1 MHKKP
6 PLLLIVFI
14 IGVPAVLTLAM
25 LWPQIQQ
32 RVQETRDE
40 ETTKQPVDDKDAEST
55 TSNQNS
61 DRVVAEDNA
70 AADDMRPATLEQPS
84 AFEKSADAS
93 RKQFDLAK
101 ASYDRVAQSADS
113 ELLQRFGSEVW
124 SEIQALVA
132 LAEKLPQPL
141 AAAEKYSKAETLL
154 RELSTDLPTRKLLF
168 ELTELKSQKQ
178 YLPFL
183 TKLTASSDST
193 PTIRERLAPF
203 WLEVSGWDA
212 ETWLTVIRRECLDL
226 SPDDGGFADVYHA
239 LADFHRDTGSS
250 QAAIEAEE
258 IAWENALR
266 MTNATR
272 AAQSALRAMQ
282 RLPATTTPSSVR
294 SDRFEKT
301 KTFVREVAD
310 TSDRMELLAELACL
324 PNQTDASNLLNE
336 IQNVSQA
343 SRINLRLY
351 WPAIYRCKVL
361 AETQSPS
368 DLFDVCVS
376 IPKYNGRI
384 GFDPFAANTMGYA
397 YAATAAARTN
407 DQSSFWKA
415 MLLAEAQQLDDSGT
429 ELRTQRACA
438 ALGAADLRQKNFGRV
453 VFTAMNLREPAMQ
466 PKLLFPVMIESGEDV
481 PEQVA
486 ISLIQRYGDADLGCV
501 AVAKYL
507 PSLMARFE
515 SEAEAISWILKLS
528 VRSVRIA
535 AMIGYARHR
544 VAPKMSG
551 QIQHN
556 PPAQIDVTDSRSL
569 LELADSEAALLQ
581 VPMDRA
587 WAQLW
592 IAACWHI
599 LDQPAS
605 YAGALTK
612 SDDALALAWRT
623 HWDRIEENDRRSH
636 YRNNRERD
644 LELSRIIDFYATLA
658 ELQAYFLKDP
668 SRAIENVINAAR
680 ASQPLND
687 GNGGLKMRLWI
698 ISEAIHRDCGIPP
711 GTLESVFVPPNDYH
725 RLLLASRQQDLSSLV
740 SYLKRIETQGI
751 GKGYEAPDYL
761 ARAYA
766 ELAMLSAKTGDIETY
781 RSARRK
787 SAGIITSKGSVD
799 SIFLPLHEA
808 DSYAGEFAL
817 AINRKRNLGP
827 LTLYGTPG
835 RTSSALCTQLSLAS
849 RTADAINELPSTS
862 EPFYRLQAMHAIAAA
877 RSKSTPS
884 DQLIRWQNEQSEELD
899 RIAILCGLACRKPI
913 P

>member
-1 MHKKP
+1 MRKTP
-6 PLLLIVFI
+6 PLTLILFV
-14 IGVPAVLTLAM
+14 IGVPAVLTLVM
-25 LWPQIQQ
+25 LWPQIQK
-32 RVQETRDE
+32 RFQETRNE
-40 ETTKQPVDDKDAEST
+40 ETTKQPVDDKEADST
-55 TSNQNS
+55 ITNHET
-61 DRVVAEDNA
+61 DRIEDNA
-70 AADDMRPATLEQPS
+70 AADDMQPAAVEQPS
-84 AFEKSADAS
+84 AFEKSAAAN
-93 RKQFDLAK
+93 REQFDLAK
-101 ASYDRVAQSADS
+101 ASYNRVAQSADS
-113 ELLQRFGSEVW
+113 ELLRRLGSEEW
-124 SEIQALVA
+124 NEIQTLVA

-141 AAAEKYSKAETLL
+141 TAAEKYSEAETLL
-154 RELSTDLPTRKLLF
+154 HELSTDLPTRKLLF

-183 TKLTASSDST
+183 TKLTASTDSM
-193 PTIRERLAPF
+193 PTLRERLAPF
-203 WLEVSGWDA
+203 WSDVSGWDT
-212 ETWLTVIRRECLDL
+212 ETWLAVIRRECLEL

-239 LADFHRDTGSS
+239 LADFHRDTGTN

-282 RLPATTTPSSVR
+282 RLPATTPSSVR

-310 TSDRMELLAELACL
+310 TSERMELLAELACL

-336 IQNVSQA
+336 IQNVSHA

-361 AETQSPS
+361 AETRSPS
-368 DLFDVCVS
+368 DVFDVCVS

-397 YAATAAARTN
+397 YAATAAARTK
-407 DQSSFWKA
+407 DQSNFWKA

-453 VFTAMNLREPAMQ
+453 VYTAMNLREPAMR

-507 PSLMARFE
+507 PALMPRFE
-515 SEAEAISWILKLS
+515 SDTEAISWILNL
-528 VRSVRIA
+528 RARNIRIA
-535 AMIGYARHR
+535 AMIGFARHR
-544 VAPKMSG
+544 VAPKNSD
-551 QIQHN
+551 QLHPN
-556 PPAQIDVTDSRSL
+556 PHAQIDVTDPRSL
-569 LELADSEAALLQ
+569 LEIADSETAILQ
-581 VPMDRA
+581 VPLDRA

-592 IAACWHI
+592 IAACWHS

-605 YAGALTK
+605 YASALTK
-612 SDDALALAWRT
+612 SDDALTLAWRT
-623 HWDRIEENDRRSH
+623 HWDRIEGNDPRSH
-636 YRNNRERD
+636 YRNDRERD
-644 LELSRIIDFYATLA
+644 RELGRIIDFYATLA
-658 ELQAYFLKDP
+658 ELQAYVLKDP
-668 SRAIENVINAAR
+668 RRAIENVINAAR
-680 ASQPLND
+680 SSQPLND
-687 GNGGLKMRLWI
+687 GNGRLKMRLWM
-698 ISEAIHRDCGIPP
+698 ISEAIHRDCGLPP

-725 RLLLASRQQDLSSLV
+725 RLLLASQLQDLSSLV

-849 RTADAINELPSTS
+849 RTSDAINELPSTS

-884 DQLIRWQNEQSEELD
+884 DQCIRWQNEQSEELD